1 MWDKDNGKNY
11 LFTYDLTKTNTD
23 GKVPFTSK
31 LIDSGA
37 KREIEDVS
45 WDKNLGLIVSINNL
59 YTKANGKSTEFI
71 KV

>member
-1 MWDKDNGKNY
+1 MWDNANNKNY
-11 LFTYDLTKTNTD
+11 LFTYDLTKKNAD
-23 GKVPFTSK
+23 GKISFTSK

-59 YTKANGKSTEFI
+59 YTKGVGRSTEFI